1 MTFDGGVDVASID
14 RQIAKGYSSAIARF
28 RQILMAQRLGVDVPT
43 SPSNTSALWV
53 QLAQPESAFGAVAA
67 LLNEGGEGRLTA
79 MFAGPDDDS
88 VLPQTDDVA
97 DPDGANGATFQTFIA
112 AALAG
117 E

>member
-1 MTFDGGVDVASID
+1 MLNP
-14 RQIAKGYSSAIARF
+14 
-28 RQILMAQRLGVDVPT
+28 ILRKSTL
-43 SPSNTSALWV
+43 L
-53 QLAQPESAFGAVAA
+53 GAVAA

-97 DPDGANGATFQTFIA
+97 DPDGAIGATFQTFIA
-112 AALAG
+112 AALSG